1 MRFGVIVISQDGNL
15 FARTG
20 SVSRHTA
27 MLDPGDY
34 NNNTPA
40 SYLDVS
46 CLIAKTRKTAVFEVS
61 LPAPLSGQNLIQ
73 AIRFELENNIPFP
86 LEKVYWGFRKLSKD
100 DRSYRIFAV
109 LKSEVDSLY
118 PKVKEAG
125 LSCDYFIPSQ
135 LLQETLPDDSTDN
148 VPAAKKESA
157 DLDDN
162 PLQLFLSAISIDPSL
177 KNIHLHG
184 CPVPFE
190 LQPVRYKKW
199 KVFYR
204 VSLLICLMAVLWI
217 SIERYQTFSSDFQ
230 RLQEKNNE
238 LNEKLREARNIQK
251 TLMESREL

>member
-34 NNNTPA
+34 NNNTTA

-177 KNIHLHG
+177 KNIHLYFLESLYGIFLLLVLYIH
-184 CPVPFE
+184 VDVFL
-190 LQPVRYKKW
+190 LQLYPPNILFGLL
-199 KVFYR
+199 VF
-204 VSLLICLMAVLWI
+204 SLCLLLLLLMLLNYHV
-217 SIERYQTFSSDFQ
+217 YQKLLQFSY
-230 RLQEKNNE
+230 
-238 LNEKLREARNIQK
+238 
-251 TLMESREL
+251 